1 MMMERRA
8 SLLYG
13 RQRMRQNGGG
23 AQDIRAAACIA
34 DDVCVTLVDAEL
46 GVHAD
51 RRSRSVYS
59 VMKEGTARRT

>member
-8 SLLYG
+8 SLLHG
-13 RQRMRQNGGG
+13 RQRMRQSEVG

-51 RRSRSVYS
+51 RGSR
-59 VMKEGTARRT
+59 